1 MKLMKITKIATRFVN
16 LSFESTIK
24 TAIHEMSSVGCVLLT
39 IETDEGIE
47 GQSYLFSLNA
57 TQIKKT
63 MNVISFVRIRDKYK

>member
-1 MKLMKITKIATRFVN
+1 MKITKIATRIVN

-57 TQIKKT
+57 TFKI
-63 MNVISFVRIRDKYK
+63 III